1 MIPLWMEDYDVMYAE
16 HSPHCSSRHFRQKGL
31 RLIIA
36 KKDIVV
42 SPITTHHL
50 TIVENHEIRCGS
62 NPSDRVDHSTI
73 SAVLLVVFIPSYTSA
88 SFEKSCRRHERH
100 REESAAAPPTTP
112 PALRPSRRPIIV
124 FDNKRQPGREQR
136 CHHERIIFACCDSY
150 KEA

>member
-1 MIPLWMEDYDVMYAE
+1 MIPLWMEDYDLMYAE

-73 SAVLLVVFIPSYTSA
+73 SAVLLVVFIPSYASV
-88 SFEKSCRRHERH
+88 SFEKSRRCHERH
-100 REESAAAPPTTP
+100 RAAAATTP
-112 PALRPSRRPIIV
+112 PALRPSRRPFPV
-124 FDNKRQPGREQR
+124 FDNKR
-136 CHHERIIFACCDSY
+136 
-150 KEA
+150 